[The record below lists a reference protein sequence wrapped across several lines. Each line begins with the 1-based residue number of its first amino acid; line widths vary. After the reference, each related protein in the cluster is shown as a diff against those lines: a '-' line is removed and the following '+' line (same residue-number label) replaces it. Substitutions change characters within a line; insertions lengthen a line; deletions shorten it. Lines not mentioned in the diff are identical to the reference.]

1 MVELSSDRFFRVLF
15 HKHSRPVLAAAVGMW
30 VLWLLTG
37 RGWPWW
43 AWLPAVIL
51 TTQAVYAVLL
61 VGVYAYH
68 KATYQRR
75 AEMMR
80 QQLREADNQTDNED
94 QAHPSSLT
102 N

>member
-1 MVELSSDRFFRVLF
+1 MVELSSDRFFRVVF
-15 HKHSRPVLAAAVGMW
+15 HKHSRRVLAVVVGIWMT
-30 VLWLLTG
+30 WLLAG

-51 TTQAVYAVLL
+51 TIEAVYAVLL
-61 VGVYAYH
+61 VSVYAYH

-75 AEMMR
+75 AEMIR
-80 QQLREADNQTDNED
+80 QRLRETNNQTDNEE

-102 N
+102 S

>member
-15 HKHSRPVLAAAVGMW
+15 HRHSRRVLAVVVGIG
-30 VLWLLTG
+30 VAWLLTG

-51 TTQAVYAVLL
+51 TIQAVYAVLL

-80 QQLREADNQTDNED
+80 QRLREAGHQTDNED
-94 QAHPSSLT
+94 QAPHSSLT

>member
-15 HKHSRPVLAAAVGMW
+15 HKHSRRVLAVAIGIW

-37 RGWPWW
+37 RGWSWW
-43 AWLPAVIL
+43 TWLPAVIL
-51 TTQAVYAVLL
+51 TIQAVYAVLL

-80 QQLREADNQTDNED
+80 QQLREADNQTHNED
-94 QAHPSSLT
+94 QARLS
-102 N
+102 

>member
-15 HKHSRPVLAAAVGMW
+15 HKHSRRVLAVAVGLW

-37 RGWPWW
+37 RGWAWW

-51 TTQAVYAVLL
+51 TIQAVYAVLL
-61 VGVYAYH
+61 LAVYAYH

-80 QQLREADNQTDNED
+80 QQLREAGNQTDNED

-102 N
+102 R

>member
-15 HKHSRPVLAAAVGMW
+15 HKHSRRVLAVVTGIW

-43 AWLPAVIL
+43 AWLPAAIL
-51 TTQAVYAVLL
+51 AGEAGYALLL

-80 QQLREADNQTDNED
+80 ERLRQADNQTDNED
-94 QAHPSSLT
+94 QARPSSLT

>member
-1 MVELSSDRFFRVLF
+1 MVELSSDWFFRILF
-15 HKHSRPVLAAAVGMW
+15 HKHSRRVLAVVVGIGMA
-30 VLWLLTG
+30 WLLTG

-51 TTQAVYAVLL
+51 TIEAVYAVLL

-75 AEMMR
+75 AEIIR
-80 QQLREADNQTDNED
+80 QQLREADNQTDNEE
-94 QAHPSSLT
+94 QAHSSSLT
-102 N
+102 S

>member
-15 HKHSRPVLAAAVGMW
+15 HKHSRRVLAVAVGIW

-51 TTQAVYAVLL
+51 TIQAVYAVLL
-61 VGVYAYH
+61 VAVYAYH

-75 AEMMR
+75 AAMIR
-80 QQLREADNQTDNED
+80 QQLREADTHTDNED

-102 N
+102 R

>member
-15 HKHSRPVLAAAVGMW
+15 HKPSRRVLAIAVGIW

-51 TTQAVYAVLL
+51 TIQAVYAVLL

-68 KATYQRR
+68 KATYQQR
-75 AEMMR
+75 AEMIR

-102 N
+102 R

>member
-15 HKHSRPVLAAAVGMW
+15 HKHSRRVLAVAVGIW

-51 TTQAVYAVLL
+51 TIQAVYAVLM

-94 QAHPSSLT
+94 QTHPSSLT

>member
-1 MVELSSDRFFRVLF
+1 MVELSSDRFFRILF
-15 HKHSRPVLAAAVGMW
+15 HRHSRRVLAVVVGIG
-30 VLWLLTG
+30 VAWLLAG
-37 RGWPWW
+37 RSWPWW
-43 AWLPAVIL
+43 AWLPAAIL
-51 TTQAVYAVLL
+51 AAEAGYALLL

-80 QQLREADNQTDNED
+80 QRLRQADNQTNNED

>member
-15 HKHSRPVLAAAVGMW
+15 HKHSRRVLAVAVGIW

-51 TTQAVYAVLL
+51 TIQAVYAVLL
-61 VGVYAYH
+61 VAVYAYH

>member
-15 HKHSRPVLAAAVGMW
+15 HKHSRRVLAVVVGIW

-37 RGWPWW
+37 RGWLWW

-51 TTQAVYAVLL
+51 TIQAVYAVLL
-61 VGVYAYH
+61 LAVYAYH

-80 QQLREADNQTDNED
+80 QQLREADNQTNNED

-102 N
+102 R

>member
-1 MVELSSDRFFRVLF
+1 MVELSSDRFFRILF
-15 HKHSRPVLAAAVGMW
+15 HGHSRRGLAVVVGIGMA
-30 VLWLLTG
+30 WLLAG

-43 AWLPAVIL
+43 AWLPAAIL
-51 TTQAVYAVLL
+51 AVEAGYALLL
-61 VGVYAYH
+61 VGVYGYH

-94 QAHPSSLT
+94 QAHLSSLT
-102 N
+102 R

>member
-15 HKHSRPVLAAAVGMW
+15 HKHVRWLLAVAVGIW
-30 VLWLLTG
+30 VAWVLTG

-51 TTQAVYAVLL
+51 TIHAVYAVLV
-61 VGVYAYH
+61 VGGYAYH

-80 QQLREADNQTDNED
+80 KQLREADNHTDNAD
-94 QAHPSSLT
+94 HIHPPPLS

>member
-15 HKHSRPVLAAAVGMW
+15 HKHSRRVLAVVVGIS
-30 VLWLLTG
+30 VAWLLTG
-37 RGWPWW
+37 RGWSWW

-51 TTQAVYAVLL
+51 TIQAVYAVLM
-61 VGVYAYH
+61 VSVYGYH

-80 QQLREADNQTDNED
+80 QQLREAGNQTDNEG
-94 QAHPSSLT
+94 QAHPSSPT

>member
-1 MVELSSDRFFRVLF
+1 MVELSSDRFFRILF
-15 HKHSRPVLAAAVGMW
+15 HRHSRRVLAVVVGIG
-30 VLWLLTG
+30 VAWLLAG

-43 AWLPAVIL
+43 AWLPATIL
-51 TTQAVYAVLL
+51 AAEAGYALLL

-80 QQLREADNQTDNED
+80 QRLRQADNQTNNED
-94 QAHPSSLT
+94 QAYPS
-102 N
+102 

>member
-1 MVELSSDRFFRVLF
+1 MFELSSDRFFRVLF
-15 HKHSRPVLAAAVGMW
+15 HKHVRRLLAVVVGAW
-30 VLWLLTG
+30 VLWVLLG

-51 TTQAVYAVLL
+51 TIQVVYAVLM

-80 QQLREADNQTDNED
+80 QQLREADNHTDSAD
-94 QAHPSSLT
+94 HIHPSSLT
-102 N
+102 R

>member
-1 MVELSSDRFFRVLF
+1 MVELSSDRFFRILF
-15 HKHSRPVLAAAVGMW
+15 RRHSRWVLAVAVGVW
-30 VLWLLTG
+30 LAWLLTG

-43 AWLPAVIL
+43 AWLPAAIL
-51 TTQAVYAVLL
+51 AAEAGYALLL

-80 QQLREADNQTDNED
+80 QQLREADKQTDNED

>member
-15 HKHSRPVLAAAVGMW
+15 HKHSRRVLAVAVGIW

-51 TTQAVYAVLL
+51 TIQTVYAVLL
-61 VGVYAYH
+61 VAVYAYH
-68 KATYQRR
+68 KATYQLR
-75 AEMMR
+75 AEMIR
-80 QQLREADNQTDNED
+80 QYLQETSKETGNTD
-94 QAHPSSLT
+94 QADHSSLT

>member
-15 HKHSRPVLAAAVGMW
+15 HKHSRRVLAVAVGLW

-37 RGWPWW
+37 RGWAWW

-51 TTQAVYAVLL
+51 TIQAVYAVLM

-94 QAHPSSLT
+94 QAHLSSLT
-102 N
+102 R

>member
-15 HKHSRPVLAAAVGMW
+15 HKHVRWLLAVVVGIW
-30 VLWLLTG
+30 VAWLLTG

-51 TTQAVYAVLL
+51 TIQAVYAVLM
-61 VGVYAYH
+61 VAVYIYH
-68 KATYQRR
+68 RATYQRR
-75 AEMMR
+75 AEMIR
-80 QQLREADNQTDNED
+80 QQLREADDQTDNAD